1 MSPKISSLPLGDCGA
16 SDTTAEEAPF
26 SGGPYEV
33 GVELEDVSPA
43 AESRRARVEA
53 EKSAGQQ
60 PPRSACFLVE
70 DCKWCR
76 PGADG
81 HGDNGG
87 PLQEK
92 EESPAVLAL
101 RECLASLDRDRR
113 AAQARRAKCLDLIER
128 YLARGRKSI

>member
-1 MSPKISSLPLGDCGA
+1 MSPKISSLPLRVCGA
-16 SDTTAEEAPF
+16 SDTTAEETPF
-26 SGGPYEV
+26 SGGPYEA
-33 GVELEDVSPA
+33 GVELEDVNPA

-76 PGADG
+76 PGAND
-81 HGDNGG
+81 HGDDEN
-87 PLQEK
+87 LQEK
-92 EESPAVLAL
+92 ETPAVRAL